1 MTYEVVTRPPTG
13 KEREHRYSSDDPLV
27 AGEVLR
33 LGGRF
38 WLIESIEE
46 AQGETDLPR
55 ALAKPARYRIRLR
68 HPDDREE
75 LGALRRVRPGS
86 PRLGTHSQ
94 RSRRD
99 SRSAGRWSTSSL
111 LRDESGE
118 PFLDLRAERDY
129 AEADGDFPD
138 HELEH
143 ALAVLD
149 EEGLPQAADAAL
161 SQAAAQG
168 LDAELVA
175 LDPGEEPDWP
185 EALRYVDSLIFEQ
198 IEDDLFEQCGVN
210 VDNDRR
216 ETWLDTVKE
225 RLRSDLDAFRRDVEG
240 DHEQIE
246 EWDLPRW
253 PRLRDGGE
261 LRRRVR
267 SEQRAWLD
275 VPAIGQ
281 RRSRDSRLRARAQA
295 RARARDPRL
304 VPRRFDWALTGVLAL
319 STENSSNLS

>member
-75 LGALRRVRPGS
+75 LGALRRMRPGS
-86 PRLGTHSQ
+86 PRLGHALTTLEEGQPISWQ
-94 RSRRD
+94 VVD
-99 SRSAGRWSTSSL
+99 EQLVA
-111 LRDESGE
+111 DESGE

-143 ALAVLD
+143 AVAVLD
-149 EEGLPQAADAAL
+149 EEGFPPAADAAL

-175 LDPGEEPDWP
+175 LDPGEEPDWS
-185 EALRYVDSLIFEQ
+185 EALRYLDSLIFEQ

-246 EWDLPRW
+246 EWDLRGGRVFVTVGSYEDEFDPNSGHGW
-253 PRLRDGGE
+253 MCRLADSGALGIAGFA
-261 LRRRVR
+261 RVR
-267 SEQRAWLD
+267 RHELELETPD
-275 VPAIGQ
+275 
-281 RRSRDSRLRARAQA
+281 
-295 RARARDPRL
+295 
-304 VPRRFDWALTGVLAL
+304 
-319 STENSSNLS
+319 